1 MSTVPMRVLALSA
14 LLVSTSVFAAKSK
27 PQPLPIVDTILA
39 PRDVAFPGTIHLDV
53 NATDVDRG
61 IIEVRET
68 VPAIPGPLVLLAP
81 KWLPGNHNASGQI
94 DKLAGFTFT
103 ANGQPLRWVRDK
115 VDVYAFHL
123 DVPAGATSVEAH
135 FQFLSPTDEAQ
146 GRVVVT
152 REMLNIQWDAVSLY
166 PAGTF
171 VRNIPIVASL
181 TLPAEWKAATA
192 LRPSSMSPGNRISYG
207 EVASDT

>member
-1 MSTVPMRVLALSA
+1 MRALALSV
-14 LLVSTSVFAAKSK
+14 LLVSTSVFAANSK
-27 PQPLPIVDTILA
+27 PQPLPIVDTIPT
-39 PRDVAFPGTIHLDV
+39 PRDVAFLGTIHLDV
-53 NATDVDRG
+53 TATDVDRG

-68 VPAIPGPLVLLAP
+68 IPVTSGPLVLLAP

-94 DKLAGFTFT
+94 DKFAGFRFT

-123 DVPAGATSVEAH
+123 DVPAGATSVEAR

-146 GRVVVT
+146 GRVIVT

-166 PAGTF
+166 P
-171 VRNIPIVASL
+171 
-181 TLPAEWKAATA
+181 
-192 LRPSSMSPGNRISYG
+192 SPCTRTRSTCTRS
-207 EVASDT
+207 A